1 MTAAGRPALSVS
13 MAPEREFSSFRDP
26 AGELFWQAGAIYRGI
41 NRCYERQFR
50 TALQSGLLEG
60 CVADRLLLPFEV
72 VDAAHSRYV
81 ALLKPRQLS
90 FISYPYEWSFD
101 QLKDAA
107 IVTLELH
114 LRALRHGMLLKD
126 ASAFNIQMVDGRPC
140 LIDHLSFDLASEHS
154 VWPAYGQ
161 FCRHFLAPL
170 ALMAYVDLGLGR
182 LLQTHI
188 DGVPLDLAAR
198 LLPRRT
204 RLRPGLLMH
213 LHLHARLVHKHGSSG
228 RKVAARPLSPESM
241 AAIASSLLAL
251 IEKLSPRR
259 QATEWSSYYSDTNYS
274 AAAFSAKERTVR
286 ELVQASAART
296 VWDIGANDGHFSRVI
311 RDLAD
316 EIVSIDVDPRAVNS
330 NYLQCRRNDIRNIVP
345 LLADINN
352 PTPALGF
359 ANRERRALC
368 ERGRPD
374 LILALAL
381 VHHLAISNNLPFAYI
396 AEFLAAQCRSLVIEF
411 VPKSDSQVQRLLL
424 NRRDIFDDY
433 TEEHFREAFSAAFAI
448 LERRAIPSS
457 DRSLYLMRS
466 KASEQRSKNR

>member
-1 MTAAGRPALSVS
+1 MTAAGLPARSVS
-13 MAPEREFSSFRDP
+13 AAPEREFSSFRDP
-26 AGELFWQAGAIYRGI
+26 AGELFWQAGAIYRGV
-41 NRCYERQFR
+41 NPCYERQFHS
-50 TALQSGLLEG
+50 ALNSGLLEG
-60 CVADRLLLPFEV
+60 CVADGLLLPFEI
-72 VDAAHSRYV
+72 VDAATARYV

-107 IVTLELH
+107 VLTLKLH
-114 LRALRHGMLLKD
+114 LRALPHGMLLKD
-126 ASAFNIQMVDGRPC
+126 ASAFNVQLVDGRPC
-140 LIDHLSFDLASEHS
+140 LIDHLSFDLVSEHS
-154 VWPAYGQ
+154 AWPAYGQ

-188 DGVPLDLAAR
+188 DGVPLDLAVR
-198 LLPRRT
+198 LLPRRAW
-204 RLRPGLLMH
+204 LRPGLFLH
-213 LHLHARLVHKHGSSG
+213 LCLHARMVEKHAGSAK
-228 RKVAARPLSPESM
+228 KVAARPLSAEAM
-241 AAIASSLLAL
+241 TAIARSLLAL
-251 IEKLSPRR
+251 VEKLSPRR
-259 QATEWSSYYSDTNYS
+259 QATEWGSYYADTNYS
-274 AAAFSAKERTVR
+274 AAAFSAKERIVR

-296 VWDIGANDGHFSRVI
+296 VWDIGANDGHFSRLI

-330 NYLQCRRNDIRNIVP
+330 NYLRCRRNDIRNIVP
-345 LLADINN
+345 LLADINS

-368 ERGRPD
+368 DRGRPD

-381 VHHLAISNNLPFAYI
+381 VHHLAISNNLPFRYI
-396 AEFLAAQCRSLVIEF
+396 AEFLAGQCRSLVIEF

-433 TEEHFREAFSAAFAI
+433 TEEHFREAFSAAFSI
-448 LERRAIPSS
+448 LERRAIAGSE
-457 DRSLYLMRS
+457 RSLYLMRS
-466 KASEQRSKNR
+466 KSI